1 MTATPSIELP
11 AWMAEQ
17 LSQASPDLL
26 RQMVQIF
33 AEALM
38 SADADAVCGAGYGQ
52 RSPDRRNTRNGYRW
66 RGWDTR
72 AGSIELAVPKLRQ
85 GSYFPDWLL
94 ERRRRAESALVSV
107 VATSYLLGVSTRRME
122 KLVQT
127 LGITGL
133 SKSQVSE
140 MAKDLDSQVE
150 AFRTRPLDAG
160 PYTFVA
166 ADALVLK
173 VREAGRT
180 VNVHAL
186 LATGVNADGYRE
198 ILGLHVTSAED
209 GAGWLAF
216 FRDLT
221 ARGLTG
227 VRLVTSDAHRGLVE
241 AIGATLPGAAWQRCR
256 THYAANLM
264 SATPKNAWGW
274 VKALL
279 HSVYD
284 QPDADA
290 VHAQFDRILDALID
304 KLPAVAEH
312 LDAARADILAFTS
325 FPKAIWRQIWSNNP
339 QERLNREIRRRTDVV
354 GIFPDRTALVRL
366 VGAVLAEQHDEWTE
380 MRRRA
385 SSFAVVL
392 LALLGVA
399 LMLAAFRVDTPMLSG
414 GNPDTCNGWVHGIA
428 FLLIIAMGVLAPLTM
443 ALAVRGDAAGGRS
456 RSFPSRLVR
465 SLLLPVLAVGQ
476 RLIGDVRVAAP

>member
-1 MTATPSIELP
+1 MTAIPSIDLP
-11 AWMAEQ
+11 GWMAEQ

-26 RQMVQIF
+26 RSMIQTF

-52 RSPDRRNTRNGYRW
+52 RSMERTNTRNGYRR

-72 AGSIELAVPKLRQ
+72 AGSIDLAIPKLRE
-85 GSYFPDWLL
+85 GSYFPEWLL
-94 ERRRRAESALVSV
+94 ERRRRAESALISV

-122 KLVQT
+122 KLVES
-127 LGITGL
+127 LGITRL
-133 SKSQVSE
+133 SRSQVSE
-140 MAKDLDSQVE
+140 MAKDLDAQVE

-227 VRLVTSDAHRGLVE
+227 VALVTSDAHRGLVE

-290 VHAQFDRILDALID
+290 VHAQFDRILDALVD
-304 KLPAVAEH
+304 KLPRRRRASRCRPGRH
-312 LDAARADILAFTS
+312 LGIHQLPQSHLA
-325 FPKAIWRQIWSNNP
+325 PDLVQQP

-380 MRRRA
+380 MRRYIG
-385 SSFAVVL
+385 L
-392 LALLGVA
+392 DILAKSR
-399 LMLAAFRVDTPMLSG
+399 FDQDHQPEPHRPG
-414 GNPDTCNGWVHGIA
+414 GDHHRHHRIESNPRS
-428 FLLIIAMGVLAPLTM
+428 
-443 ALAVRGDAAGGRS
+443 RGDRIEHHSRGRDPHQ
-456 RSFPSRLVR
+456 PS
-465 SLLLPVLAVGQ
+465 
-476 RLIGDVRVAAP
+476 